1 MESAHGEGCT
11 LLKRNCWQNLTL
23 AKLRRGLTILGN
35 VIAELADMDPTA
47 DETRSSELAK
57 LPRIS
62 CAGEGWLKSP
72 NVILGSTP
80 LIAEVRRRR
89 TRESGHVVD
98 QIQGS
103 LRLRVPSSIGGS
115 M

>member
-1 MESAHGEGCT
+1 
-11 LLKRNCWQNLTL
+11 
-23 AKLRRGLTILGN
+23 
-35 VIAELADMDPTA
+35 MDPTA
-47 DETRSSELAK
+47 DEMRSVAK
-57 LPRIS
+57 LACAS
-62 CAGEGWLKSP
+62 CGGERRLKSP

-89 TRESGHVVD
+89 TRESGHVID

-103 LRLRVPSSIGGS
+103 LRLRVPSSIGGQ